1 MGTYNSIEE
10 FYAQMQKDVI
20 KELETI
26 AIKVQQDIRLYF
38 LENIYNYT
46 PQVYERTNLLLNSCK
61 VSPVQNKNGE
71 FYIEIYIDHDTVHA
85 NPAWYDETE
94 MGIEVGDYMT
104 LDEIAE
110 HFAISMDKNAVGAV
124 NEVWENTGRFINEM
138 MSFLRSKYDVL
149 G

>member
-1 MGTYNSIEE
+1 MVFNSIEE
-10 FYAQMQKDVI
+10 FYTQMQKDII
-20 KELETI
+20 KELESI
-26 AIKVQQDIRLYF
+26 ALKIQQDIRLYF
-38 LENIYNYT
+38 LENIYDYE
-46 PQVYERTNLLLNSCK
+46 PKVYERTNMLLNSCK

-104 LDEIAE
+104 LDEVAE
-110 HFAISMDKNAVGAV
+110 HFAISLGKDAVGTV
-124 NEVWENTGRFINEM
+124 NEEWEATGRFISEM
-138 MSFLRSKYDVL
+138 MSFLRSKYDIL